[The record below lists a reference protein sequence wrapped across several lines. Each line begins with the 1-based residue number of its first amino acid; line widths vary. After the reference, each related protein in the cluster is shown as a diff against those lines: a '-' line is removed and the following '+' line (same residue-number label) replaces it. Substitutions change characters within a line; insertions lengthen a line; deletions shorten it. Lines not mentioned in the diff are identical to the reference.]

1 MRFERSHLILLAGFI
16 TVFITVASNV
26 FRTMFHPMHPVDSE
40 VSAILAIFESIFL
53 FLGGFVA
60 YGLIF
65 GLPFLS
71 SFLIV
76 KQKYLYAGIGS
87 VIMGLFYTIPI
98 INNAISY
105 APLSWIGMLGVGIVL
120 LSNLGTG
127 VIALIIHRY
136 RFQSSTMASYMLCG
150 IQLTSALIV
159 PITLVTYWTTGT
171 FYYL

>member
-1 MRFERSHLILLAGFI
+1 
-16 TVFITVASNV
+16 
-26 FRTMFHPMHPVDSE
+26 
-40 VSAILAIFESIFL
+40 
-53 FLGGFVA
+53 
-60 YGLIF
+60 
-65 GLPFLS
+65 
-71 SFLIV
+71 
-76 KQKYLYAGIGS
+76 
-87 VIMGLFYTIPI
+87 
-98 INNAISY
+98 
-105 APLSWIGMLGVGIVL
+105 MLGVGIVL